1 MIIYFKVFFLRII
14 INYYIVNN
22 ARLFY
27 LPNQTP
33 LLAKIGVR
41 NPEAYSPIDV
51 PPAGMSFIL

>member
-1 MIIYFKVFFLRII
+1 
-14 INYYIVNN
+14 VNH